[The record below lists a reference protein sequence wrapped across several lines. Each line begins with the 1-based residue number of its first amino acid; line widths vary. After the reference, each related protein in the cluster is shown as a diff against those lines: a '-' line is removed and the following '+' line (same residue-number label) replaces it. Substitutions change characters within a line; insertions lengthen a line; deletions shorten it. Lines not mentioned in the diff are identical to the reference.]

1 MKRYSKII
9 SIICLVCML
18 LSSFPGV
25 SLAED
30 VWDGYSMT
38 GAEIA
43 SDGSVKITSSSGE
56 ISSIA
61 KTMKISSGYTLTTQI
76 RVNSFSNETG
86 IQVTNGK
93 KRLFVKLLPGGV
105 GINASTLSYKV
116 GNDWHSYI
124 FEVSG
129 SSVNLYIDNIYIG
142 KGSMQDNTTAARLYF
157 WTKSAAGTPAVMQVK
172 SAELKEND
180 MFAGISPE
188 KVTGKQITPSFYQPW
203 DDVADWELSS
213 TAKVSDGILTV
224 ERDEALGVRQA
235 LKNITLPENFNY
247 EFRLKV
253 NTYSDGETGSKIEWS
268 PYRIFLYFK
277 EDRLISRTING
288 NVSTS
293 LDVGYDWH
301 TWRAEVR
308 GSRCS
313 VYMDDMFVI
322 SYEMEHYSLDQG
334 IMTYWV
340 KPKDADK
347 PSLSVDWTRFDMV
360 KEPILQP
367 LGNSTYVAG
376 TEIELKADREAQFVI
391 NGTEYDGNV
400 WKPMTGGDYSL
411 YARYANGETSGAVT
425 VTVVD
430 GYGVKPLENSEIAY
444 GEPLFLG
451 GRLYNFTD
459 EEISTVQYFVDGKE
473 IAGDTAYD
481 LKVGSHRVQAKV
493 RLASGE
499 WRLCDAESV
508 VVTGGAGALTGAAYE
523 LEFTAGD
530 GRILNNDGTYSL
542 DISLADGLFTAATP
556 DGKTERPAAARYKI
570 CVDYGQAL
578 VYEDGKYAFCF
589 TLPRTGECGSEVT
602 GEISDFKAGGAA
614 GKDVFFA
621 QGAGAVDSDI
631 VSLSQNWALEFNKK
645 DTGAE
650 KIAFYDSGYFLDMT
664 LDGNITVQTAPISG
678 ETVEDTLGEV
688 KAGLYRLVSSRGICR
703 LYIDDKFVGSFR
715 LAEYVTYPHITRT
728 VADGGTDFTVLRS
741 TKDVFYH
748 EDNFTDASYWNGV
761 GSINA
766 GAVAGTLSLSGS
778 GAYVLSTSANNPQF
792 GADVT
797 VPAATGKIGV
807 YLKYYSDYMWT
818 RAVYDTETRTWTM
831 EERWMDRKTLV
842 TKSGSLPIGE
852 EFRLSASVD
861 GSRAA
866 VWVNGEEAIS
876 CDSISGTYHARLGF
890 YIDGGALAAKNF
902 YYCGDSKASAGFKY
916 FEFNDSNSMDFI
928 ELEDG
933 LYMIGGGGASNF
945 KRSTDGGLTW
955 QSAVNTNALTSNTL
969 KLKSGNILT
978 ITRKDGTAENTYWDY
993 ARLSTDGGRTF
1004 SGSVRIENRV
1014 SNRITMNNKLTEL
1027 SDGRVIFCVGETG
1040 HGKEDYGQLGVYYS
1054 DDEGRSWQEGSQL
1067 TIFNTGVNVQEGKII
1082 ELPDGTL
1089 RCYMRTDRGFLY
1101 YSDSHD
1107 RGATWELELT
1117 KSEFPSPLNAMNIE
1131 RDPYE
1136 ENTYYMFWEYDNK
1149 NADMTKQYPR
1159 RRSALAVSRDGCE
1172 SWQYV
1177 MDVIELDYEGNANVH
1192 ANQGIRIF
1200 KDYIWLCVCS
1210 YEPHGA
1216 GARSLMNRVFR
1227 LERSKLTETG
1237 RFSELHTL
1245 GEAGL
1250 GMLEKTYNS
1259 MMVLIDGGE
1268 TAIVGGNITDCDW
1281 DESSVDAQLFAR
1293 SFGYKTDGGR
1303 VYFGDREVGI
1313 ENGRVNIA
1321 RACEVF
1327 GKTVGKYDGCT
1338 IISDK
1343 SISSTMERTVY
1354 KMLGRTAVQ

>member
-38 GAEIA
+38 GAEIT
-43 SDGSVKITSSSGE
+43 SDGSVEIISTDGAISSLSKPTRVPTSYTFTTKIRVDSFSGE
-56 ISSIA
+56 
-61 KTMKISSGYTLTTQI
+61 G
-76 RVNSFSNETG
+76 G
-86 IQVTNGK
+86 IQVATGK
-93 KRLFVKLLPGGV
+93 KRLFVKLLPGG
-105 GINASTLSYKV
+105 IRIDASTLSYKV
-116 GNDWHSYI
+116 GNDWHTYI
-124 FEVSG
+124 FEVNG
-129 SSVNLYIDNIYIG
+129 NSVNVYVDNIYVG
-142 KGSMQDNTTAARLYF
+142 KSTIQDISTTSRVYF
-157 WTKSAAGTPAVMQVK
+157 WTKSAAGQAADMHVAF
-172 SAELKEND
+172 AELKENQSA
-180 MFAGISPE
+180 FAAE
-188 KVTGKQITPSFYQPW
+188 KEITPEFYQPW
-203 DDVADWELSS
+203 DDAADWELSS
-213 TAKVSDGILTV
+213 TAKISDGILTV
-224 ERDEALGVRQA
+224 DRAKALGVRQA
-235 LKNITLPENFNY
+235 LKNMTLPENFDY

-253 NTYSDGETGSKIEWS
+253 NRYTEGETGSKIEWS
-268 PYRIFLYFK
+268 PYRIFFYFH
-277 EDRLISRTING
+277 EDRLTSRTAGGNINTT
-288 NVSTS
+288 V
-293 LDVGYDWH
+293 DIGYDWH

-308 GSRCS
+308 GTQCTI
-313 VYMDDMFVI
+313 YMDDMLLVT
-322 SYEMEHYSLDQG
+322 YPMESYSLEQA

-340 KPKDADK
+340 KPKDDDE
-347 PSLSVDWTRFDMV
+347 PSLSVDWTRYAPVASSNELEITSPKD
-360 KEPILQP
+360 K
-367 LGNSTYVAG
+367 STFVEGAQ
-376 TEIELKADREAQFVI
+376 IELAASSDAQFYI
-391 NGTEYDGNV
+391 NDIAVEGGS
-400 WKPMTGGDYSL
+400 WKPSASGDYRL
-411 YARYANGETSGAVT
+411 YAVSADGKKSTVHT

-430 GYGVKPLENSEIAY
+430 GYGVKPLANSEIAY

-459 EEISTVQYFVDGKE
+459 EEISAVQYFVDGKE

-542 DISLADGLFTAATP
+542 DITLADGLFTVATP

-589 TLPRTGECGSEVT
+589 TLPRTGECSSEVT
-602 GEISDFKAGGAA
+602 GEILDYRAGGVA

-650 KIAFYDSGYFLDMT
+650 KIALYDSGYFLDMT
-664 LDGNITVQTAPISG
+664 LDGNITVQATPISG

-688 KAGLYRLVSSRGICR
+688 KAGLYRLVGSRGICR

-807 YLKYYSDYMWT
+807 YLKYYSEYMWT
-818 RAVYDTETRTWTM
+818 RAVYDTQTRTWTM
-831 EERWMDRKTLV
+831 EERWMDRKTLA

-866 VWVNGEEAIS
+866 VYVNGEEAIS

-902 YYCGDSKASAGFKY
+902 YYRGDSKASAGFKY

-933 LYMIGGGGASNF
+933 LYMIGGGVSGF

-955 QSAVNTNALTSNTL
+955 KSETNTNTLTSNTL

-978 ITRKDGTAENTYWDY
+978 IMRKAGLKENTYWDY
-993 ARLSTDGGRTF
+993 ARLSTDGGKTF

-1107 RGATWELELT
+1107 RGATWELELK
-1117 KSEFPSPLNAMNIE
+1117 KSEFASPLNAMNIE

-1177 MDVIELDYEGNANVH
+1177 MDVIELDYEGNTNVH

-1200 KDYIWLCVCS
+1200 EDCIWLNVCS

-1250 GMLEKTYNS
+1250 GMLEKAYNS

-1268 TAIVGGNITDCDW
+1268 TAIVGGNITDCGW

-1293 SFGYKTDGGR
+1293 SFGYKTDGSR

-1343 SISSTMERTVY
+1343 SISSTMERMVY